1 MKNSLNNTYQDIL
14 IETSTTSD
22 NIYQRLDA
30 MSLLI
35 VSMLNEIK
43 ELKAKQDK
51 IEMKDYDTEYFK

>member
-51 IEMKDYDTEYFK
+51 IEMKD